1 MKKILLILLFAPLL
15 PGAQV
20 YYNGPTSYTNK
31 EQTFVV
37 YDSIHQVSLTNLIGE
52 ILYDQKYN
60 DELRKVSIPNF
71 PKGIY
76 IVKIN
81 GLVVGRYAGKGVV
94 QFLVHRT
101 PPTYVCNGCVF

>member
-1 MKKILLILLFAPLL
+1 
-15 PGAQV
+15 
-20 YYNGPTSYTNK
+20 
-31 EQTFVV
+31 
-37 YDSIHQVSLTNLIGE
+37 
-52 ILYDQKYN
+52 
-60 DELRKVSIPNF
+60 VSIPNF